1 MVKNLRRKQT
11 SLTYMYKLMSMLNL
25 FHDFTHNKCLL
36 CCLLVDINQA
46 NQETSGTIISY
57 H

>member
-36 CCLLVDINQA
+36 CCLLVDINQV